1 MAQTKVSPE
10 LHNRPTHVKLDISD
24 KIIRGFTYVIVSLF
38 SLMCIIPFW
47 MIVASSFASEASI
60 RLSGFTLWP
69 SEFSAYSYELLLK
82 SPDQMIGAYVVTIC
96 LAVVGTAIG
105 LFIISMTGYALQRR
119 DFPFRNGIMFY
130 IYFTSLFSAGL
141 VPFYLLVRD
150 VGLLNTRWSLILPF
164 AVSTYNTIIMRNFF
178 QGFPTPSMRQHPL
191 MVAPTSNIS
200 YAFCCRFR
208 CHPLQRLR
216 CFTQ

>member
-96 LAVVGTAIG
+96 LAMRCSVETFPSVTA
-105 LFIISMTGYALQRR
+105 SCST
-119 DFPFRNGIMFY
+119 
-130 IYFTSLFSAGL
+130 FTSHRCSPPA
-141 VPFYLLVRD
+141 
-150 VGLLNTRWSLILPF
+150 W
-164 AVSTYNTIIMRNFF
+164 
-178 QGFPTPSMRQHPL
+178 FPS
-191 MVAPTSNIS
+191 I
-200 YAFCCRFR
+200 C
-208 CHPLQRLR
+208 
-216 CFTQ
+216 

>member
-1 MAQTKVSPE
+1 MAQAKVSPE

-105 LFIISMTGYALQRR
+105 LFIISMTGYAL
-119 DFPFRNGIMFY
+119 
-130 IYFTSLFSAGL
+130 
-141 VPFYLLVRD
+141 
-150 VGLLNTRWSLILPF
+150 
-164 AVSTYNTIIMRNFF
+164 
-178 QGFPTPSMRQHPL
+178 
-191 MVAPTSNIS
+191 
-200 YAFCCRFR
+200 
-208 CHPLQRLR
+208 
-216 CFTQ
+216 

>member
-1 MAQTKVSPE
+1 MAQAKVSPE
-10 LHNRPTHVKLDISD
+10 LHNRPTHLKLDISD

-82 SPDQMIGAYVVTIC
+82 SSDQMIGAYVVTIC

-141 VPFYLLVRD
+141 VPFYLLIVQTLNLRD
-150 VGLLNTRWSLILPF
+150 SYWAILLPLLIL
-164 AVSTYNTIIMRNFF
+164 AALTEAYV
-178 QGFPTPSMRQHPL
+178 TPL
-191 MVAPTSNIS
+191 A
-200 YAFCCRFR
+200 AGLF
-208 CHPLQRLR
+208 L
-216 CFTQ
+216 